1 MQKGFR
7 LQENIQI
14 YNMEILKKTLLKEQN
29 SFSALRV
36 LKIES
41 KKLNKQIFKIESNWA
56 VSKHWTV
63 NINQ

>member
-41 KKLNKQIFKIESNWA
+41 KKLNKQILKIESNWA

>member
-1 MQKGFR
+1 MQKGFH
-7 LQENIQI
+7 LQENIQV

-41 KKLNKQIFKIESNWA
+41 KKLNK
-56 VSKHWTV
+56 
-63 NINQ
+63 